1 MSTMNLTINEFDLS
15 QEEIGFIRTRHT
27 SKQLAFALL
36 LKYYQK
42 SHQFIND
49 LTKLPAHLINRI
61 ASQLNIPPVISE
73 VSSRTYDNYM
83 SLIRRYFKTSF
94 SKKTH
99 YKELEAWI
107 KDELLPNHHLADE
120 EIKNRAIQYLKEK
133 GIESFKEKTMARVIL
148 DATNAFENE
157 LFEKLKNT
165 LSTENEA
172 QLNGLLLP
180 YKESLSY
187 LGWINKEINHPSLD
201 SILSLVEQLSI
212 LNRFNFDLAAIQEIP
227 RKRTVHYSE
236 AFTRLN
242 PSDLKHMTD
251 NKRCAHLFIHCH
263 ARKEEVIDKTIDM
276 FNRIIRNVIHKSEK
290 RVVRKLIND
299 VKKVYGKDT
308 ILFNIAEVCLG
319 QPDGTIR
326 DNIFPIV
333 GQDKLKTIIEEYK
346 KKGPKYQS
354 LLHRQIRSSYATY
367 YRRMVQPLLE
377 NVVFRSNNSE
387 HQPILDA
394 LALIKKYFDRNKVY
408 FPDNED
414 IPMDCLPGK
423 WKKRIVDPTTGK
435 IKRICY
441 EVYVLKKLADKIRC
455 REIWIEGSFKHR
467 NPDEDLPNNF
477 EESKEVYFDD
487 LSLPLDS
494 DVFIE
499 QLKQKLT
506 STLASLNDN
515 IPQNK
520 KVRISSQNGGRI
532 IVTPLTPQAESSSIG
547 IIKKHLQEK
556 WAGTNLLDMMKE
568 VDLEN
573 DFTRDFVS
581 YGEKIYLKPN
591 EISERI
597 LLAIYGMGT
606 NVGLKHMCAG
616 NTYVSEHQLRHIK
629 NYFLSTDNLKNALS
643 KVANALFKIRLDEIW
658 GGMPIAIAG
667 DSTQFSAYFQ
677 NLISEYHN
685 RYGGRG
691 VMIYWHVE
699 KNACCIHSQLKSVS
713 SSEVSAMIEG
723 VLRHCTEMSV
733 QKSYVDTHGQSEVG
747 FAFSH
752 LLGFSLMPRL
762 ANLNKQKLAQCELG
776 DYQKYKNLQAVL
788 TDTINWQL
796 IKEQYSQIVKYTAAM
811 KAGHADPE
819 SILWR
824 FNQNNLKH
832 PTYLALSQ
840 LGKVLKTIFICN
852 YLMHKSI
859 RQEIQEGLN
868 VVELWNGVAKFI
880 FYGRSG
886 EISSNHEKA
895 QTLSVLSL
903 HLLQLSMVYINT
915 LMIQQIIEEHG
926 LQNKLTKE
934 DKRALTPLIYEHV
947 NPYGLFPLD
956 LSTRLP
962 HLNYKVTV

>member
-1 MSTMNLTINEFDLS
+1 MITIDTVDLTL
-15 QEEIGFIRTRHT
+15 EEISFIKTRHT
-27 SKQLAFALL
+27 TKQLAFALL
-36 LKYYQK
+36 FKCYQG
-42 SHQFIND
+42 SHKFVDD
-49 LTKLPAHLINRI
+49 LTNLPSHIINKVAKLLDV
-61 ASQLNIPPVISE
+61 PPTIGK
-73 VSSRTYDNYM
+73 VSSRTYDNYI
-83 SLIRRYFKTSF
+83 SLIRKYFKTSF
-94 SKKTH
+94 SKKSH
-99 YKELEAWI
+99 YKELEGWI
-107 KDELLPNHHLADE
+107 KNGLLPTNYLAE
-120 EIKNRAIQYLKEK
+120 EELKSLAIQYLKER
-133 GIESFKEKTMARVIL
+133 GIESFKEKTMMRIIL
-148 DATNAFENE
+148 DATNAFETE
-157 LFEKLKNT
+157 LFEQLKNT
-165 LSTENEA
+165 LSTVDEA
-172 QLNGLLLP
+172 KLNGLLLP
-180 YKESLSY
+180 YKEGLSY
-187 LGWINKEINHPSLD
+187 LGWANKEINNPSLD
-201 SILSLVEQLSI
+201 AMLGLIEQLSI
-212 LNRFNFDLAAIQEIP
+212 LNRVNYDTASISSIP
-227 RKRTVHYSE
+227 RKRVLHYSD

-242 PSDLKHMTD
+242 PSDLKQMTD
-251 NKRCAHLFIHCH
+251 NNRCANLLIYNHI
-263 ARKEEVIDKTIDM
+263 RKEQLTDKLIDM

-290 RVVRKLIND
+290 RIVKKLIND
-299 VKKVYGKDT
+299 VKKVYGKEI
-308 ILFNIAEVCLG
+308 ILFHIAEACLD

-326 DNIFPIV
+326 DKIFPIV
-333 GQDKLKTIIEEYK
+333 GRDKLKNIIDEYK

-354 LLHRQIRSSYATY
+354 LLHQQIRSSYASY

-377 NVVFRSNNSE
+377 NVTFRSNNLE

-394 LALIKKYFDRNKVY
+394 LALIKKYFDSNKVY
-408 FPDNED
+408 FPDDED
-414 IPMDCLPGK
+414 IPMDCLPDK
-423 WKKRIVDPTTGK
+423 WQKRIIDTPTGK

-441 EVYVLKKLADKIRC
+441 EVYVLKKLADRIRC
-455 REIWIEGSFKHR
+455 REIWVEGSFKHK

-477 EESKEVYFDD
+477 EENKEEYFDD
-487 LSLPLDS
+487 LSLPLDE
-494 DVFIE
+494 DVFIA

-506 STLASLNDN
+506 GALTTLNDT
-515 IPQNK
+515 IPKNT
-520 KVRISSQNGGRI
+520 KVRISTQNGGRI
-532 IVTPLTPQAESSSIG
+532 IVTPLTPQAESKNVG
-547 IIKKHLQEK
+547 FIKKHLQEQ
-556 WAGTNLLDMMKE
+556 WEGTNLIDMFKE

-573 DFTRDFVS
+573 QFTHDFIS
-581 YGEKIYLKPN
+581 YGQKTYLQPN

-597 LLAIYGMGT
+597 LLIIYGMGT

-616 NTYVSEHQLRHIK
+616 NPHISDHQLRHIK

-643 KVANALFKIRLDEIW
+643 KVANALLKLRLEEIW
-658 GGMPIAIAG
+658 GGMPIAVAS

-723 VLRHCTEMSV
+723 VLKHCTEMSV
-733 QKSYVDTHGQSEVG
+733 QKNYVDTHGQSEIG

-776 DYQKYKNLQAVL
+776 DYQQYKNLQPVM

-819 SILWR
+819 SILRR

-832 PTYLALSQ
+832 PIYMALSQ

-852 YLMHKSI
+852 YLMHESI

-868 VVELWNGVAKFI
+868 VVELWNGVSKFI
-880 FYGRSG
+880 FYGRAG

-895 QTLSVLSL
+895 QTLSVMSL

-926 LQNKLTKE
+926 LNDILTKE

-956 LSTRLP
+956 LATRLP
-962 HLNYKVTV
+962 HLRYKAAA

>member
-1 MSTMNLTINEFDLS
+1 MSVINVAINEFDLT
-15 QEEIGFIRTRHT
+15 QEEIGFIKTRHS

-36 LKYYQK
+36 FKYYQK
-42 SHQFIND
+42 SHEFIND
-49 LTKLPAHLINRI
+49 LTKLPAYLINQV
-61 ASQLNIPPVISE
+61 ANQLNIPPVISNI
-73 VSSRTYDNYM
+73 SLRTYGNYI
-83 SLIRRYFKTSF
+83 SLIRKYFKTSF

-99 YKELEAWI
+99 YKELGIWI
-107 KDELLPNHHLADE
+107 SDVLLPDHHLADE
-120 EIKNRAIQYLKEK
+120 EIKIQALQYLKDR
-133 GIESFKEKTMARVIL
+133 GIESFKEKTMKRIIL
-148 DATNAFENE
+148 DATNVFENR
-157 LFEKLKNT
+157 LFEKLQNS
-165 LSTENEA
+165 LSTEDEA

-180 YKESLSY
+180 YKEGLSY
-187 LGWINKEINHPSLD
+187 LGWINKEINNPSLD
-201 SILSLVEQLSI
+201 SILELMEQLSV
-212 LNRFNFDLAAIQEIP
+212 LNRFNFDLSEIQVIP
-227 RKRTVHYSE
+227 RKRIVQYSE

-242 PSDLKHMTD
+242 PSDLKQMSD
-251 NKRCAHLFIHCH
+251 NKRCAHSFMYCH
-263 ARKEEVIDKTIDM
+263 TRKEEIIDKTIDM

-290 RVVRKLIND
+290 RVVKKLIND

-308 ILFNIAEVCLG
+308 ILFNIAEICLE

-326 DNIFPIV
+326 DKIFPII
-333 GQDKLKTIIEEYK
+333 GQDKLKNIIDEYK

-354 LLHRQIRSSYATY
+354 LLHQQIRSSYASH
-367 YRRMVQPLLE
+367 YRRMLQPLLE
-377 NVVFRSNNSE
+377 NIVFRSNNSE

-394 LALIKKYFDRNKVY
+394 LLLIKKYFDSNKIY
-408 FPDNED
+408 FPDNEYV
-414 IPMDCLPGK
+414 PVDCLPEK
-423 WKKRIVDPTTGK
+423 WKKRIVDPISGK

-441 EVYVLKKLADKIRC
+441 EVYILKKLADRIKC

-477 EESKEVYFDD
+477 EENKEAHFDD
-487 LSLPLDS
+487 LSLPIDA

-499 QLKQKLT
+499 QLKHRHVSALT
-506 STLASLNDN
+506 ALNDN
-515 IPQNK
+515 IPQNT

-532 IVTPLTPQAESSSIG
+532 IVTPLTAQAESNNIG
-547 IIKKHLQEK
+547 IIKKHLQDK
-556 WAGTNLLDMMKE
+556 WEGTNLIDMIKE

-573 DFTRDFVS
+573 HFTHDFIS
-581 YGEKIYLKPN
+581 YGEKIYLKPH
-591 EISERI
+591 EISER
-597 LLAIYGMGT
+597 LLLIIFGLGT

-616 NTYVSEHQLRHIK
+616 NSHVSEHQLRHIK

-643 KVANALFKIRLDEIW
+643 KVANALFKIRLEEIW
-658 GGMPIAIAG
+658 GGMSIAVAS

-699 KNACCIHSQLKSVS
+699 KNACCIHSQLKSVL

-733 QKSYVDTHGQSEVG
+733 QKNYVDTHGQSEVG
-747 FAFSH
+747 FAFAH

-762 ANLNKQKLAQCELG
+762 ANLHKQKMAQCELG
-776 DYQKYKNLQAVL
+776 DYQKYKNLQSVL
-788 TDTINWQL
+788 TDSINWQL

-819 SILWR
+819 SILRR

-840 LGKVLKTIFICN
+840 LGKVLKTIFICE
-852 YLMHKSI
+852 YLMHESI

-868 VVELWNGVAKFI
+868 VVELWNSVAKFI

-915 LMIQQIIEEHG
+915 LMIQKIIEEHG
-926 LQNKLTKE
+926 LKNKLTKE

-962 HLNYKVTV
+962 DLHKVAA

>member
-1 MSTMNLTINEFDLS
+1 MTDSTMNEFDLT
-15 QEEIGFIRTRHT
+15 EEEVGFIKTRHS
-27 SKQLAFALL
+27 SKQLTFALL
-36 LKYYQK
+36 FKYYQK
-42 SHQFIND
+42 SHQFIGD
-49 LTKLPAHLINRI
+49 LTKVPAYLV
-61 ASQLNIPPVISE
+61 SQVAKQLGIPPVIGE
-73 VSSRTYDNYM
+73 VSSRTYDNYF
-83 SLIRRYFKTSF
+83 SLIRKYLKTSF
-94 SKKTH
+94 SRKTH
-99 YKELEAWI
+99 YKDLEIWI
-107 KDELLPNHHLADE
+107 KDELLPTHYLDHAD
-120 EIKNRAIQYLKEK
+120 IRNYAIQYLRER
-133 GIESFKEKTMARVIL
+133 GIESFKEKTMDRVIL
-148 DATNAFENE
+148 DATNAFENQS
-157 LFEKLKNT
+157 FEKFKET
-165 LSTENEA
+165 LSPEDEA

-180 YKESLSY
+180 YREGLSW
-187 LGWINKEINHPSLD
+187 LGWINKKINNPSLD
-201 SILSLVEQLSI
+201 SMLELMEQLSI
-212 LNRFNFDLAAIQEIP
+212 LNRFHFDLSSIQKVP
-227 RKRTVHYSE
+227 RKRIIHYSD

-242 PSDLKHMTD
+242 PSDLKQMFD
-251 NKRCAHLFIHCH
+251 NRRCAHLFMYCH
-263 ARKEEVIDKTIDM
+263 IRKEEIIDKTIDM

-290 RVVRKLIND
+290 RVVRKLVND
-299 VKKVYGKDT
+299 VKKVYSKDT
-308 ILFNIAEVCLG
+308 ILFHIAEVCLD

-326 DNIFPIV
+326 DKIFPLI
-333 GQDKLKTIIEEYK
+333 GQDKLRNIIDEYR
-346 KKGPKYQS
+346 KKGPKYQR
-354 LLHRQIRSSYATY
+354 LLHQQIRSSYASY

-377 NVVFRSNNSE
+377 NVVFRSNNSGY
-387 HQPILDA
+387 QPILKA
-394 LALIKKYFDRNKVY
+394 LTLIKKYFDSNKTH
-408 FPDNED
+408 FPESED
-414 IPMDCLPGK
+414 IPMDFLPDK
-423 WKKRIVDPTTGK
+423 WRKCIVDPDTGK
-435 IKRICY
+435 IRRICY
-441 EVYVLKKLADKIRC
+441 EVYVLKKLADRIRC
-455 REIWIEGSFKHR
+455 REIWIEESFKHR
-467 NPDEDLPNNF
+467 NPDEDLPDNF
-477 EESKEVYFDD
+477 EENRESYFNE
-487 LSLPLDS
+487 LSLPLDA
-494 DVFIE
+494 DVFID

-506 STLASLNDN
+506 EALSTFNDSVLKN
-515 IPQNK
+515 S
-520 KVRISSQNGGRI
+520 KVQISAKNGGRI
-532 IVTPLTPQAESSSIG
+532 VVTPLTPQAESSNIG

-556 WAGTNLLDMMKE
+556 WEATSLIDMLKE

-573 DFTRDFVS
+573 RFTRDFIS
-581 YGEKIYLKPN
+581 YGEKTYLKPD

-597 LLAIYGMGT
+597 LLSIYGMGT

-616 NTYVSEHQLRHIK
+616 NAHISEHQLKHIK
-629 NYFLSTDNLKNALS
+629 NYFLSTDNLKNALG
-643 KVANALFKIRLDEIW
+643 KVANALFKIRLEEIW
-658 GGMPIAIAG
+658 GGMPIAVAS

-677 NLISEYHN
+677 NLISEFHN

-733 QKSYVDTHGQSEVG
+733 QKNYVDTHGQSEVG

-762 ANLNKQKLAQCELG
+762 ANLNKQKLSQCEPG
-776 DYQKYKNLQAVL
+776 DYQKYRNLQAVL

-796 IKEQYSQIVKYTAAM
+796 IREQYGEIVKYTAAM

-819 SILWR
+819 SILRR

-832 PTYLALSQ
+832 PTYMALSQ

-852 YLMHKSI
+852 YLMHESI

-926 LQNKLTKE
+926 LKNKLTRE

-962 HLNYKVTV
+962 HLEYRMAA

>member
-1 MSTMNLTINEFDLS
+1 MITMDAVDLT
-15 QEEIGFIRTRHT
+15 QEEISFIKTRHAT
-27 SKQLAFALL
+27 KQLAFALL
-36 LKYYQK
+36 FKCYQG
-42 SHQFIND
+42 SHQFIDD
-49 LTKLPAHLINRI
+49 LTKVPIFIINKL
-61 ASQLNIPPVISE
+61 AKLLDVPPTISK
-73 VSSRTYDNYM
+73 VSSRTYDNYI
-83 SLIRRYFKTSF
+83 SLIRKYFKTSF

-99 YKELEAWI
+99 YKELEGWI
-107 KDELLPNHHLADE
+107 KNELLPTNYLTEE
-120 EIKNRAIQYLKEK
+120 EIKNLAVHYLKER
-133 GIESFKEKTMARVIL
+133 GIESFKEKTMARIIL

-165 LSTENEA
+165 LSPEDEG

-180 YKESLSY
+180 YKDGLSY
-187 LGWINKEINHPSLD
+187 LGWINKEINSPSLD
-201 SILSLVEQLSI
+201 SMLGLMEQLSI
-212 LNRFNFDLAAIQEIP
+212 LNRFNFDLATIRIIP
-227 RKRTVHYSE
+227 RKRILHYSD

-242 PSDLKHMTD
+242 PSDLKQMTD
-251 NKRCAHLFIHCH
+251 NNRCAHLRIHSH
-263 ARKEEVIDKTIDM
+263 IRKEQLTDKIIDV

-290 RVVRKLIND
+290 RVVKKLIND

-308 ILFNIAEVCLG
+308 ILFNIAEACLE

-326 DNIFPIV
+326 DKIFPIV
-333 GQDKLKTIIEEYK
+333 GQDKLKNIIDEYK
-346 KKGPKYQS
+346 KKGPMYQS
-354 LLHRQIRSSYATY
+354 LLHQQIRSSYASY
-367 YRRMVQPLLE
+367 YRRMIQPLLE

-387 HQPILDA
+387 HQPILNA
-394 LALIKKYFDRNKVY
+394 LALIKKYFDSNKVY

-414 IPMDCLPGK
+414 VPMDCLPDK
-423 WKKRIVDPTTGK
+423 WQKRIVDVHTGK

-441 EVYVLKKLADKIRC
+441 EVYVLKKLADRIRC

-477 EESKEVYFDD
+477 EENKEEYFDD
-487 LSLPLDS
+487 LSLPLDG
-494 DVFIE
+494 DVFIA

-506 STLASLNDN
+506 GALTALNDK
-515 IPQNK
+515 IPKNPN
-520 KVRISSQNGGRI
+520 VRISPQNGGRI
-532 IVTPLTPQAESSSIG
+532 IVTPLAPQAESKNIG
-547 IIKKHLQEK
+547 VIKKHLQEK
-556 WAGTNLLDMMKE
+556 WEGTNLIDMFKE

-573 DFTRDFVS
+573 QFTHDFIS
-581 YGEKIYLKPN
+581 YGQKTYLKPN

-597 LLAIYGMGT
+597 LLTIYGMGT

-616 NTYVSEHQLRHIK
+616 NPHVSNHQLRHIK
-629 NYFLSTDNLKNALS
+629 NYFLSSDNLKNAQS
-643 KVANALFKIRLDEIW
+643 KVANALFKIRLEEIW
-658 GGMPIAIAG
+658 GGMPIAVAS

-733 QKSYVDTHGQSEVG
+733 QKNYVDTHGQSEVG

-776 DYQKYKNLQAVL
+776 DYQHYKNLQSVL

-819 SILWR
+819 SILRR

-832 PTYLALSQ
+832 PTYMALSQ

-852 YLMHKSI
+852 YLMHESI

-868 VVELWNGVAKFI
+868 VVELWNGVSKFI
-880 FYGRSG
+880 FYGRAG

-895 QTLSVLSL
+895 QTLSVMSL

-915 LMIQQIIEEHG
+915 LMIQQIIEELG
-926 LQNKLTKE
+926 LKDQLTKE

-962 HLNYKVTV
+962 HLDYKVAA

>member
-1 MSTMNLTINEFDLS
+1 MSTIDLTINEFNLT
-15 QEEIGFIRTRHT
+15 QEEIGFIKTRHS

-36 LKYYQK
+36 FKYYQK
-42 SHQFIND
+42 SHQFLND
-49 LTKLPAHLINRI
+49 LTKIPTYLINKV
-61 ASQLNIPPVISE
+61 ATQLNIPPIICE
-73 VSSRTYDNYM
+73 VPLRTYGNYI
-83 SLIRRYFKTSF
+83 SVIRKYFKTSF
-94 SKKTH
+94 SRKAH
-99 YKELEAWI
+99 YKELELWI
-107 KDELLPNHHLADE
+107 TNELLPTHYLAYE
-120 EIKNRAIQYLKEK
+120 EIRQEAIQYLKAK
-133 GIESFKEKTMARVIL
+133 GIESFKEKTMERVVL
-148 DATNAFENE
+148 DAMNAFEHK

-165 LSTENEA
+165 LSSEDEA

-180 YKESLSY
+180 YKEGLSY
-187 LGWINKEINHPSLD
+187 LGWVNKEINNPSLD
-201 SILSLVEQLSI
+201 SLLNLIEQLSI
-212 LNRFNFDLAAIQEIP
+212 LNRFNFDVAAIQKIP
-227 RKRTVHYSE
+227 RKRIVHYSQ

-242 PSDLKHMTD
+242 PSDLKQMSD
-251 NKRCAHLFIHCH
+251 NKRCAYLLIHCYT
-263 ARKEEVIDKTIDM
+263 RKEEIIDKTIDM

-290 RVVRKLIND
+290 RVVKKLIND

-308 ILFNIAEVCLG
+308 ILFHIAEVCLE

-326 DNIFPIV
+326 DKIFPIV
-333 GQDKLKTIIEEYK
+333 GQDKLKNIIDEYK

-354 LLHRQIRSSYATY
+354 LLHQQIRSSYATY
-367 YRRMVQPLLE
+367 YRRIVQPLLD
-377 NVVFRSNNSE
+377 NIVFRSNNSE
-387 HQPILDA
+387 HQPILNA
-394 LALIKKYFDRNKVY
+394 LTLIKKYFDSNKTY

-414 IPMDCLPGK
+414 IPIDCLPDK
-423 WKKRIVDPTTGK
+423 WKKRIMDPNSNK

-441 EVYVLKKLADKIRC
+441 EVYVLKKLADRIRC

-467 NPDEDLPNNF
+467 NPDADLPKNF
-477 EESKEVYFDD
+477 EENKEVYFDD
-487 LSLPLDS
+487 LSLPLEGE
-494 DVFIE
+494 VFIE
-499 QLKQKLT
+499 QLKHRHVSALT
-506 STLASLNDN
+506 ALNDN
-515 IPQNK
+515 IPKNT

-532 IVTPLTPQAESSSIG
+532 IVTPLTAQSESSNIG
-547 IIKKHLQEK
+547 IIKKYLQEK
-556 WAGTNLLDMMKE
+556 WEATNLIDMVKE

-573 DFTRDFVS
+573 QFTPDFIS
-581 YGEKIYLKPN
+581 YGQKIYLKPN

-606 NVGLKHMCAG
+606 NVGLKHVCAG
-616 NTYVSEHQLRHIK
+616 NPQVSEHQLRHIK

-643 KVANALFKIRLDEIW
+643 KVANALFKIRLEEIW
-658 GGMPIAIAG
+658 GGMPIAVAS

-733 QKSYVDTHGQSEVG
+733 QKNYVDTHGQSEVG

-788 TDTINWQL
+788 TDTIDWQL
-796 IKEQYSQIVKYTAAM
+796 IKEQYSQIVKYAAAM

-819 SILWR
+819 SILRR

-852 YLMHKSI
+852 YLMHESI

-926 LQNKLTKE
+926 LKDKLTKE

-962 HLNYKVTV
+962 HLRYKVAA

>member
-1 MSTMNLTINEFDLS
+1 MSTLNLTINEFDLTP
-15 QEEIGFIRTRHT
+15 EEVGFIRTRHS

-36 LKYYQK
+36 FKYYQK

-49 LTKLPAHLINRI
+49 LTKLPVFLINQV
-61 ASQLNIPPVISE
+61 AGQLNIPPVISQI
-73 VSSRTYDNYM
+73 SSRTYGNYI
-83 SLIRRYFKTSF
+83 SLIRQYFKTSF

-99 YKELEAWI
+99 YKELEIWI
-107 KDELLPNHHLADE
+107 KDVLLPTHHLADE
-120 EIKNRAIQYLKEK
+120 EINNQAMQYLKER
-133 GIESFKEKTMARVIL
+133 GIESFKEKTMTRIIL
-148 DATNAFENE
+148 DATNAFESR
-157 LFEKLKNT
+157 LFENLHNS
-165 LSTENEA
+165 LSTEDES

-180 YKESLSY
+180 YKEGLSY
-187 LGWINKEINHPSLD
+187 LGWINKEINNPSLD
-201 SILSLVEQLSI
+201 SILKLMEQLSI
-212 LNRFNFDLAAIQEIP
+212 LNRFNFDIATIQAIP
-227 RKRTVHYSE
+227 RKRIVHYSE

-242 PSDLKHMTD
+242 PSDLKQMTD
-251 NKRCAHLFIHCH
+251 NKRCAHSFMYCH
-263 ARKEEVIDKTIDM
+263 TRKEEIIDKTIDM

-290 RVVRKLIND
+290 RVVKKLIND

-308 ILFNIAEVCLG
+308 ILFNIAEICLE

-326 DNIFPIV
+326 DKIFPII
-333 GQDKLKTIIEEYK
+333 GQDKLKNIIDEYK

-354 LLHRQIRSSYATY
+354 LLHQQIRSSYASH
-367 YRRMVQPLLE
+367 YRRMIKPLLE
-377 NVVFRSNNSE
+377 NVIFRSNNSE
-387 HQPILDA
+387 YQLILDA
-394 LALIKKYFDRNKVY
+394 LALIKKYFDSNKIY
-408 FPDNED
+408 FPDDED
-414 IPMDCLPGK
+414 VPIDCLPDK
-423 WKKRIVDPTTGK
+423 WKKRIVDPVSGK

-441 EVYVLKKLADKIRC
+441 EVYILKKLADKIRC

-477 EESKEVYFDD
+477 EENKEAYFDD
-487 LSLPLDS
+487 LSLPIDG
-494 DVFIE
+494 DIFIE
-499 QLKQKLT
+499 QLKQRHVSALT
-506 STLASLNDN
+506 ALNDN
-515 IPQNK
+515 LLKNA
-520 KVRISSQNGGRI
+520 KVRISPQHGGRI
-532 IVTPLTPQAESSSIG
+532 IVTPLTAQAESNNIG

-556 WAGTNLLDMMKE
+556 WEGTNLIDMIKE

-573 DFTRDFVS
+573 QFTQDFIS
-581 YGEKIYLKPN
+581 YGQKIYLKPH

-597 LLAIYGMGT
+597 LLTIFGLGT

-616 NTYVSEHQLRHIK
+616 NTHVNEHQLRHIK

-643 KVANALFKIRLDEIW
+643 KVANALFKIRLEEIW
-658 GGMPIAIAG
+658 GGMPIAVAS

-685 RYGGRG
+685 RYGGKG

-733 QKSYVDTHGQSEVG
+733 QKNYVDTHGQSEVG
-747 FAFSH
+747 FAFAH

-762 ANLNKQKLAQCELG
+762 ANLNKQRLAQCELG
-776 DYQKYKNLQAVL
+776 DYQKYTNLQAVL

-796 IKEQYSQIVKYTAAM
+796 IKEQYSQIVKYAAAM
-811 KAGHADPE
+811 KAGHTDPE
-819 SILWR
+819 SILRR

-840 LGKVLKTIFICN
+840 LGKVLKTIFICE
-852 YLMHKSI
+852 YLMHESI

-868 VVELWNGVAKFI
+868 VVELWNGVSKFI

-903 HLLQLSMVYINT
+903 HLVQLSMVYINT
-915 LMIQQIIEEHG
+915 LMIQKIIEEHG
-926 LQNKLTKE
+926 LKNKLTKE

-962 HLNYKVTV
+962 HLHYKVAA

>member
-1 MSTMNLTINEFDLS
+1 MNVINVARNEFDLTE
-15 QEEIGFIRTRHT
+15 EEIGFIKTRHL

-36 LKYYQK
+36 FKYYQK
-42 SHQFIND
+42 SHEFIND
-49 LTKLPAHLINRI
+49 LTKLPAYLISQVAR
-61 ASQLNIPPVISE
+61 QLNIPPVISTI
-73 VSSRTYDNYM
+73 SLRTYGNYI
-83 SLIRRYFKTSF
+83 SLIRQYFKTSF

-99 YKELEAWI
+99 YKELEIWI
-107 KDELLPNHHLADE
+107 RDVLLPTHYLADE
-120 EIKNRAIQYLKEK
+120 EIKNQALQYLKER
-133 GIESFKEKTMARVIL
+133 GIESFKEKTMARIIL
-148 DATNAFENE
+148 DATNAFESS
-157 LFEKLKNT
+157 LFEKLQNS
-165 LSTENEA
+165 LSIEDEA

-180 YKESLSY
+180 HKEGLSY
-187 LGWINKEINHPSLD
+187 LGWINKEINNPSLD
-201 SILSLVEQLSI
+201 SILRLTEQLSV
-212 LNRFNFDLAAIQEIP
+212 LNRFNFDLSAIQAIP
-227 RKRTVHYSE
+227 RKRIVHYSE

-242 PSDLKHMTD
+242 PSDLKQMDD
-251 NKRCAHLFIHCH
+251 NKRCAHLVMYCH
-263 ARKEEVIDKTIDM
+263 TRKEEVIDKTIDM

-290 RVVRKLIND
+290 RVVKKLIND

-308 ILFNIAEVCLG
+308 ILFNIAEICLE

-326 DNIFPIV
+326 DKIFPII
-333 GQDKLKTIIEEYK
+333 GQDKLKNIIDEYK

-354 LLHRQIRSSYATY
+354 LLHQQIRSSYASH
-367 YRRMVQPLLE
+367 YRRMIQPLLE
-377 NVVFRSNNSE
+377 NMIFRSNNSE

-394 LALIKKYFDRNKVY
+394 LQLIKKYFDSNKIY
-408 FPDNED
+408 FPDHEYVP
-414 IPMDCLPGK
+414 IDCLPEK
-423 WKKRIVDPTTGK
+423 WKKRIVDPNSGK

-441 EVYVLKKLADKIRC
+441 EVYILKRLADRIRC

-467 NPDEDLPNNF
+467 NPDEDFPNSF
-477 EESKEVYFDD
+477 EENKDAHFDD
-487 LSLPLDS
+487 LALPIDG

-499 QLKQKLT
+499 QLKHRHVSALT
-506 STLASLNDN
+506 ALNSN
-515 IPQNK
+515 IPKNT

-532 IVTPLTPQAESSSIG
+532 IVTPLTAQAESNNIG

-556 WAGTNLLDMMKE
+556 WEGTNLIDMIKE
-568 VDLEN
+568 VDIEN
-573 DFTRDFVS
+573 HFTHDFIS

-597 LLAIYGMGT
+597 LLTIFGLGT

-616 NTYVSEHQLRHIK
+616 NAHVSEHQLRHIK
-629 NYFLSTDNLKNALS
+629 NYFLSPDNLKNALS
-643 KVANALFKIRLDEIW
+643 KVANALFRIRLEEIW
-658 GGMPIAIAG
+658 GGMPIAVAS

-733 QKSYVDTHGQSEVG
+733 QKNYVDTHGQSEVG
-747 FAFSH
+747 FAFAH

-776 DYQKYKNLQAVL
+776 DYQKYTNLQAVL
-788 TDTINWQL
+788 TDSINWQL

-819 SILWR
+819 SILRR

-840 LGKVLKTIFICN
+840 LGKVLKTIFICE
-852 YLMHKSI
+852 YLMHESI

-926 LQNKLTKE
+926 LKNKLTKE
-934 DKRALTPLIYEHV
+934 DKRALTPLIYDHV

-962 HLNYKVTV
+962 HLRYKAAA